1 MSVTSK
7 ILSSR
12 SQTQKSSCYV
22 IPLIQSTKE
31 QAVLLE
37 ARILFTIGEQYFRK
51 ESTKAVSGVLVIQFF
66 SLSAHY
72 TGVFGFGKFVEP
84 VVQFSIEVFYCHRRW
99 KNAPT
104 ERGVRVVPRMA
115 GVGGVTQKLLWGVPK
130 INWGQLCVCRE
141 LCFLR
146 VILWAHRS
154 MLYDLYSLTYSN
166 IIFKIFDVYFYPGFH
181 FYRGFETT

>member
-22 IPLIQSTKE
+22 IPLIQITKE

-37 ARILFTIGEQYFRK
+37 ARILFTIGESYFLRG
-51 ESTKAVSGVLVIQFF
+51 STKAVSGVLVIEF
-66 SLSAHY
+66 SSRSAHY
-72 TGVFGFGKFVEP
+72 TGVFGFGKFTGS
-84 VVQFSIEVFYCHRRW
+84 VVQFSLEVFYYHRRW
-99 KNAPT
+99 KSAPT
-104 ERGVRVVPRMA
+104 ERGVRMVPGMA
-115 GVGGVTQKLLWGVPK
+115 GAGGVTQKSLWGVPK

-141 LCFLR
+141 LCFLG

-154 MLYDLYSLTYSN
+154 MLYDLYSLRYSN
-166 IIFKIFDVYFYPGFH
+166 IIFKIYDVYFYRGFH